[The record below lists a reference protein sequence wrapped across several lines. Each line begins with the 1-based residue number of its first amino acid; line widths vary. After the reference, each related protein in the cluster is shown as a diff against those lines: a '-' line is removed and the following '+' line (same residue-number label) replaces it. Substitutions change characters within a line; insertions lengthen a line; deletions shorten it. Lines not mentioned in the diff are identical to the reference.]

1 MAAMPSLRA
10 RGRSQGFVNAGG
22 FRSTGSAS
30 LSKTRVLRGRG
41 PHSAALADN
50 RKVDVS
56 VSRHTGYNLIGSVI
70 PIILSLVTVPIY
82 LKLVGPDRY
91 GVLAIAW
98 LLLGYFGLFDLGL
111 GRATSFRIA
120 SLRDATPQAR
130 ADTFWSAL
138 AVNIG
143 MGLIG
148 GLVLWVAAGYFFG
161 HVFKVSEHLRPE
173 MLGAVPLLAAAVPV
187 ATVMGVL
194 TGAVQGRE
202 RFLEINMNSVMSTVL
217 FQLLPLAIAWKV
229 GPNLVWLLTA
239 AVSARIIGAMGLA
252 FRCWQEL
259 VRGQRISPHRSEIIT
274 LLKYGGWVNLTSIFG
289 PMLVMIDR
297 FVIGSLIGAAAVTSY
312 TVPVQLGQR
321 MTILPAALTTALF
334 PRLSA
339 SAPEEQRALAERAM
353 LSLAGLIAAPFV
365 AGVFLIGPFLHLWV
379 GNRVGPE
386 AATIG
391 RCFVAAM
398 FANSLALISFTRLQA
413 SGRPDIVTK
422 ILLAEIPPYL
432 ALLYVGIHYFGL
444 AGAAVATSL
453 RYVADFLLLTT
464 FAGPPSRGR
473 GLLAATFGLLTAAVW
488 LASLWTFTQWQWWA
502 AAVALGSLALLIGVL
517 TVPAD
522 VKRQLFVKIQG
533 WARLGP
539 ARHVGER

>member
-1 MAAMPSLRA
+1 
-10 RGRSQGFVNAGG
+10 
-22 FRSTGSAS
+22 
-30 LSKTRVLRGRG
+30 
-41 PHSAALADN
+41 
-50 RKVDVS
+50 
-56 VSRHTGYNLIGSVI
+56 
-70 PIILSLVTVPIY
+70 
-82 LKLVGPDRY
+82 
-91 GVLAIAW
+91 VLAIAW

-161 HVFKVSEHLRPE
+161 HVFKVRESLRPE
-173 MLGAVPLLAAAVPV
+173 MLDAVPLLAAAVPV
-187 ATVMGVL
+187 ATAMGVL
-194 TGAVQGRE
+194 TGAIQGRE
-202 RFLEINMNSVMSTVL
+202 RFLEINLNSVMSTAL
-217 FQLLPLAIAWKV
+217 FQLLPLAVAWKS
-229 GPNLVWLLTA
+229 GPNLVWLLAA
-239 AVSARIIGAMGLA
+239 AVMARVIGALGLA

-259 VRGQRISPHRSEIIT
+259 VRGQRISPHRSEIVT
-274 LLKYGGWVNLTSIFG
+274 LMKYGGWVNLTSIFG
-289 PMLVMIDR
+289 PVLFMIDR
-297 FVIGSLIGAAAVTSY
+297 FVIGALIGASAVTSY

-339 SAPEEQRALAERAM
+339 SRPEEQRALAERAM
-353 LSLAGLIAAPFV
+353 LSLSGLIAAPFV
-365 AGVFLIGPFLHLWV
+365 AAVFLIGPFLQLWV
-379 GNRVGPE
+379 GKRVGPE

-391 RCFVAAM
+391 RCLVAAM

-444 AGAAVATSL
+444 PGAAVATSL
-453 RYVADFLLLTT
+453 RYVADFLLLTA
-464 FAGPPSRGR
+464 FAGPPTKGR
-473 GLLAATFGLLTAAVW
+473 GLLMATFLLLTAAVW

-502 AAVALGSLALLIGVL
+502 SAAALGGLGLLVGVL
-517 TVPAD
+517 TVPRD
-522 VKRQLFVKIQG
+522 VKQLLLVRAQG
-533 WARLGP
+533 LLRLGP
-539 ARHVGER
+539 AGQVGR